1 MIPQRKTPE
10 NCRLTRPKISD
21 PKPKTR
27 STQGKGWMATRRRQ
41 IVRLLA
47 VRCIARL
54 DVLCAMNQGLTSCD
68 LWSASL
74 SSAMYCR
81 SVLGKLGGTLCLDS
95 AASPSRKDLYSS
107 PIPPRANLPTARYE
121 GLPTKRLKI
130 VPVDAQL
137 FGSSMPNCNR
147 KKQFS

>member
-1 MIPQRKTPE
+1 
-10 NCRLTRPKISD
+10 
-21 PKPKTR
+21 
-27 STQGKGWMATRRRQ
+27 MATRRRQ

-95 AASPSRKDLYSS
+95 AASPSRKDQYSS
-107 PIPPRANLPTARYE
+107 QIPHRSNHQTELLA
-121 GLPTKRLKI
+121 GLPSMRTKM
-130 VPVDAQL
+130 V
-137 FGSSMPNCNR
+137 
-147 KKQFS
+147 